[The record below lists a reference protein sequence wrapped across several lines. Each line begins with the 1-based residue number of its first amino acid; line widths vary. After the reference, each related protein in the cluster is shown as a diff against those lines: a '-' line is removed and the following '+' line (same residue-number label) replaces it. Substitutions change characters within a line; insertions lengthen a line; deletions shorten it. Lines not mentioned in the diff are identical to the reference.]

1 MSPRSLGFVTNN
13 SFLSVTVEV
22 DDLKKVSNSLSVLL
36 SEKQKQE
43 KVSGLIFF
51 FTTYILT
58 SSRWRYLPEIC
69 YRYFFSE
76 SDLFYSKTKE
86 RKRRKQSYLE
96 V

>member
-51 FTTYILT
+51 YYYILT

-69 YRYFFSE
+69 YRYFF
-76 SDLFYSKTKE
+76 LN
-86 RKRRKQSYLE
+86 